1 MKKEEFE
8 EIALMRIEEAK
19 ILLQNKQYSGAYYLA
34 GYALECAIKACLSKQ
49 IAKHYIPE
57 KRFIMEVYT
66 HDLQKLIK
74 LDGDLSS
81 AHAERIK
88 NDNNFEINWTIVK
101 DWSER
106 SRYKKYD
113 KNQAQQLLEAITT
126 TEGGILTWVQQ
137 YW

>member
-1 MKKEEFE
+1 MCY
-8 EIALMRIEEAK
+8 
-19 ILLQNKQYSGAYYLA
+19 QT
-34 GYALECAIKACLSKQ
+34 CLSKQ
-49 IAKHYIPE
+49 IAKHAIPT
-57 KRFIMEVYT
+57 KRFIAEVYT

-74 LDGDLSS
+74 LDGDLIS
-81 AHAERIK
+81 AYSERIK
-88 NDNNFEINWTIVK
+88 NDNDFEINWSIVK

-126 TEGGILTWVQQ
+126 TEGGILKWVQQ